1 MLCVYDFFF
10 FTDTATTE
18 IYTLSLHDAL
28 PIWLRHRQRRGAGG
42 EARRRGRDHYHGEQ
56 REEARAR
63 QSARRDAP
71 HQLQQREFRR
81 QGDGDHRRPRRRC
94 GHGAHRRRSVHAQPA
109 VPRARRHH
117 RDGRR
122 ARRRGGGVRHHSVLP
137 PRAAPCRVEERLSAR
152 VEKSDG
158 PRRRRQ
164 AEAHHPQGVPARAGG
179 GGAPRGRVARF
190 LRQGDSHP
198 LMLPRIHILGTGG
211 SISAIGPHRLDYTL
225 YPEVGKKLTVAQML
239 ERIPEAR
246 ELAELTGEDVLQ
258 VGSPS
263 IGPKEW
269 LQLADRIH
277 ALSVDGV
284 VITHGTA
291 TLEETAY
298 FLHLAVKSDRPVV
311 VTGAMRPPSAL
322 GTDADLNLLD
332 AIRLAAAPE
341 AGGRGVL
348 TILNNEIQSARDV
361 TKSNAFRVDTFES
374 RDFGMLGYV
383 DSDARVLFH
392 RSVTRPHT
400 VATPFDV
407 RGRKD
412 LPRVDIVYAYAGADG
427 LLVDALTADRKR

>member
-1 MLCVYDFFF
+1 
-10 FTDTATTE
+10 
-18 IYTLSLHDAL
+18 
-28 PIWLRHRQRRGAGG
+28 
-42 EARRRGRDHYHGEQ
+42 
-56 REEARAR
+56 
-63 QSARRDAP
+63 
-71 HQLQQREFRR
+71 
-81 QGDGDHRRPRRRC
+81 
-94 GHGAHRRRSVHAQPA
+94 
-109 VPRARRHH
+109 
-117 RDGRR
+117 
-122 ARRRGGGVRHHSVLP
+122 
-137 PRAAPCRVEERLSAR
+137 
-152 VEKSDG
+152 
-158 PRRRRQ
+158 
-164 AEAHHPQGVPARAGG
+164 
-179 GGAPRGRVARF
+179 
-190 LRQGDSHP
+190 
-198 LMLPRIHILGTGG
+198 MLPRVHILGTGG

-246 ELAELTGEDVLQ
+246 ELAELTGEDLLQ

-269 LQLADRIH
+269 LQLCDRIH
-277 ALSVDGV
+277 ALFGPDAVKGV

-298 FLHLAVKSDRPVV
+298 FLHLTVKSERPVV

-407 RGRKD
+407 RGRQD
-412 LPRVDIVYAYAGADG
+412 LPRVDIVYSYAGADG
-427 LLVDALTADRKR
+427 LLVDALTARRPDGMVLVGLGGGSYPGAFLEAGKRAVQAGIPVVLATRSWNGRVVITPKKDAGGFLVCDDLMPQKARILLLLALTITRERSAIQKMFYEY